1 MPSRR
6 LVLVAVLTAALLG
19 PAGASPQAVQPTTV
33 DVTTFVISGHGW
45 GHGVGMA
52 QWGAYGYA
60 RHGVTYDKIL
70 AHYYPGTKLSP
81 APVTKIKV
89 LLVEGAKRVVVS
101 SQSPF
106 EVEDA
111 TGKVRELAAGEHA
124 VGPALGVTFAA
135 GKPAKK
141 LPGPLT
147 FRPGTSPLWLRNP
160 YRGTFTV
167 SSDGKN
173 LTVVNTV
180 AIEAYT
186 RGVVSSEMPHDWP
199 VEAVKAQAV
208 AARSY
213 ALAHLR
219 GGAFDV
225 YNDTRDQVYGG
236 IVAETPVGD
245 QAVAATKRQVLLY
258 DGKVASTYFFSSSG
272 GRTAAVT
279 DVFAGAKPTPYL
291 VSVRDPWDTYS
302 PYHDWGPVPVS
313 GQAASKLLG
322 VAGIDGL
329 RPVPSNGHAR
339 AVVVTGRSGDVTV
352 PASDVRRAL
361 GLRSTWMNVGVL
373 ALSRPAG
380 TLSPEATTTITG
392 KATGVKSPVL
402 EQRPELG
409 GAWQAGPSL
418 SVQPDGSFSVTVDPA
433 ATTLYRLSAGSITS
447 GILRVVVAAA

>member
-6 LVLVAVLTAALLG
+6 LVLVAVLAAALLG
-19 PAGASPQAVQPTTV
+19 PAGASPQVVKPTTV
-33 DVTTFVISGHGW
+33 DVTTFVITGHGW

-60 RHGVTYDKIL
+60 KHAVTYEKIL
-70 AHYYPGTKLSP
+70 AHYYPGTTLAP

-101 SQSPF
+101 SAAPF
-106 EVEDA
+106 EVRDA
-111 TGKVRELAAGEHA
+111 TGKVRKLVAGEHVIDPGFA
-124 VGPALGVTFAA
+124 VSLAA

-141 LPGPLT
+141 LQGPLT
-147 FRPGTSPLWLRNP
+147 FLPGKSPLALRNP

-180 AIEAYT
+180 GIEGYT

-213 ALAHLR
+213 ALAHRR

-236 IVAETPVGD
+236 IAAETPVGD
-245 QAVAATKRQVLLY
+245 QAVAGTKRQVLLY
-258 DGKVASTYFFSSSG
+258 AGKVANTFFFSSSG

-279 DVFAGAKPTPYL
+279 DVFTGAKPTPYL
-291 VSVRDPWDTYS
+291 VSVPDPWDTYS
-302 PYHDWGPVPVS
+302 PYHNWGPVVVTGTS
-313 GQAASKLLG
+313 AAKLLG
-322 VAGIDGL
+322 VTGVDAL
-329 RPVPSNGHAR
+329 QPVPASGHAKSIV
-339 AVVVTGRSGDVTV
+339 ATGRGGDVTLA
-352 PASDVRRAL
+352 ASDVRRAL
-361 GLRSTWMNVGVL
+361 GLRSTWMSIGVLSLSRPVGVL
-373 ALSRPAG
+373 Q
-380 TLSPEATTTITG
+380 PEASVTISG
-392 KATGVKSPVL
+392 RATKVQKPVL
-402 EQRPELG
+402 EQRPLAG
-409 GAWQAGPSL
+409 GTWQPGPPL
-418 SVQPDGSFSVTVDPA
+418 ALQPDGTFSVDVAPTQ
-433 ATTLYRLSAGSITS
+433 TMQYRLSS
-447 GILRVVVAAA
+447 GTIKSGVLQVVVAAA